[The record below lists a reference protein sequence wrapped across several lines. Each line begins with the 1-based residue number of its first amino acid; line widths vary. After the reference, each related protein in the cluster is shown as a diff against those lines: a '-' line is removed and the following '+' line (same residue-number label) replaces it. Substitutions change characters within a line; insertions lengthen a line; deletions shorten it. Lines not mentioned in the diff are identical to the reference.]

1 MKKKPCWIRLSKNI
15 LHLMFW
21 VVFFVFLTGGIFFA
35 TQNVL
40 AFPEITN
47 KTGETWIEWD
57 WNFINTTV
65 YVDGKLKINDSDIG
79 YYLLSDLQSNEV
91 HKITLIDND
100 NSTTLEQETKTKP
113 KMLVGNTVYLIIFAI
128 VFIVIGLKMPLFCLL
143 GVILAFYGGI
153 INANAT
159 TEGWII
165 ITYFLVGIF
174 ALVEF
179 SMELMEK

>member
-1 MKKKPCWIRLSKNI
+1 MEKKPCWIRLSKNI

-21 VVFFVFLTGGIFFA
+21 IVFFVFLSGGVFFA

-40 AFPEITN
+40 ASPEITN

-113 KMLVGNTVYLIIFAI
+113 KKQL
-128 VFIVIGLKMPLFCLL
+128 
-143 GVILAFYGGI
+143 
-153 INANAT
+153 
-159 TEGWII
+159 
-165 ITYFLVGIF
+165 
-174 ALVEF
+174 
-179 SMELMEK
+179 